1 MYNDKLLEL
10 FDDVKNYGL
19 LRGYNASS
27 QVTCERS
34 GDIVKPYFIIENDKI
49 VDAKFKAF
57 GSLETIV
64 CASYGVMYV
73 IQKTLDEVKSLPLE
87 ALTNNCPSIIENDYS
102 EQLVLDAIKQTIE
115 DYEIKLA
122 KEEKKK
128 AKQK

>member
-1 MYNDKLLEL
+1 MYNKLLEL
-10 FDDVKNYGL
+10 FDDIKNYGL

-27 QVTCERS
+27 QVTCEKS

-57 GSLETIV
+57 GSLETLV

-73 IQKTLDEVKSLPLE
+73 VQKTLDEVKNLPIEVLIE
-87 ALTNNCPSIIENDYS
+87 NLPIVIENDYS
-102 EQLVLDAIKQTIE
+102 EKLVIDAIKQTIE